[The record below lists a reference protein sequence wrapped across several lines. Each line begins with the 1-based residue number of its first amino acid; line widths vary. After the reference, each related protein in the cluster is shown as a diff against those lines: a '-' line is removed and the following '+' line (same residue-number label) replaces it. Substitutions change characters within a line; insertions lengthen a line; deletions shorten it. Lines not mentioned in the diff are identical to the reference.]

1 MGGMGGMGG
10 GGCIDKGIAGGGIGG
25 MLGGGGGY
33 LDGCAVKVG
42 VKGGCDFPEGGVGG
56 GGRLNEEAAGAGADA
71 DEEGGSDGG
80 GGPVVAPWVVETFI
94 GAGPFPSPI
103 RYLNCLIA

>member
-10 GGCIDKGIAGGGIGG
+10 GGGIDKGIAGGGIGG

-42 VKGGCDFPEGGVGG
+42 VEGGCDFPEGGVGG
-56 GGRLNEEAAGAGADA
+56 SGRLNEEAAGA
-71 DEEGGSDGG
+71 DEEGG
-80 GGPVVAPWVVETFI
+80 GPVVAVAPWVVETFI
-94 GAGPFPSPI
+94 GVGPFPSPI